1 MFKLT
6 WRNTLRHPLRAALTV
21 LGLAVAV
28 LAFALLRTVVAAWYA
43 GVEGASPTRL
53 IARNAISL
61 IYPLPM
67 AYLLKIQALPGVTGV
82 VYGNWFG
89 GIYKDERQFFPVFSV
104 DPVRQYFEVYPEYVM
119 PEDQKRAF
127 FQDRRGCAAGRALAN
142 RYGWRLGDPIILKG
156 NIYPGEWQFILRAI
170 YTGAEATTDE
180 GRFYFHWEYLN
191 ERLKKNADS
200 RADHASWF
208 VIKVARPEEAPQ
220 VAAAVDAMFKN
231 SLAETITETEK
242 AFYLGFVS
250 MTETILLAI
259 QVVSWVV
266 IGVILVVLA
275 NTMAMSARER
285 LGEYAI
291 LKTMGF
297 KAHHLAG
304 LILGESLL
312 LALTGGLVGLVL
324 TFPAV
329 HVFRTQLGQYFR
341 VFPLTRTTLTLGL
354 VVALGVGVLAALLPA
369 WRASRVSIAAALRKV
384 G

>member
-6 WRNTLRHPLRAALTV
+6 WRNTIRHPLRAALTV
-21 LGLAVAV
+21 GGMAVAV
-28 LAFALLRTVVAAWYA
+28 LAFALLRTMVAAWYA
-43 GVEGASPTRL
+43 GVEGASPARL

-61 IYPLPM
+61 IFPLPM
-67 AYLLKIQALPGVTGV
+67 AYLPKIQALPGVAAV

-104 DPVRQYFEVYPEYVM
+104 DPVRQYFQVYPEYVM
-119 PEDQKRAF
+119 PEEQKQAF
-127 FQDRRGCAAGRALAN
+127 FRDRRGCIAGRALAA
-142 RYGWRLGDPIILKG
+142 RYGWRLGDSIILKG

-191 ERLKKNADS
+191 ESLKKSSDS
-200 RADHASWF
+200 RADQVSWF
-208 VIKVARPEEAPQ
+208 VIKVTRPDLAPQ
-220 VAAAVDAMFKN
+220 VAAAVDTMFKN

-242 AFYLGFVS
+242 AFYLGFVA

-259 QVVSWVV
+259 RVVSWVV

-285 LGEYAI
+285 LGEYAVF
-291 LKTMGF
+291 KTMGF
-297 KAHHLAG
+297 KARHLVG

-312 LALTGGLVGLVL
+312 LALAGGLTGISL
-324 TFPAV
+324 TYPAV
-329 HVFRTQLGQYFR
+329 YVIKAYLGQYFR
-341 VFPLTRTTLTLGL
+341 VFPLTRYTLGL
-354 VVALGVGVLAALLPA
+354 SLAVALAVGLLAAVLPA
-369 WRASRVSIAAALRKV
+369 WRAAQVRIAEALRKV

>member
-1 MFKLT
+1 MFKLI
-6 WRNTLRHPLRAALTV
+6 WRNTIRHPLRASLTIA
-21 LGLAVAV
+21 GMAVAV
-28 LAFALLRTVVAAWYA
+28 LAFALLRTMVAAWYS
-43 GVEGASPTRL
+43 GVESASPVRL
-53 IARNAISL
+53 VTRNAISL
-61 IYPLPM
+61 VYPLPM
-67 AYLLKIQALPGVTGV
+67 AYLPKLQALTGVEGV

-89 GIYKDERQFFPVFSV
+89 GNYKDEKQFFPVFAV
-104 DPVRQYFEVYPEYVM
+104 DPLRQYFEVYPEFLM
-119 PEDQKRAF
+119 PEDQKLAF
-127 FQDRRGCAAGRALAN
+127 FQDRRGAAAGRALAR
-142 RYGWRLGDPIILKG
+142 RYGWRLGDAIIIKG

-170 YTGAEATTDE
+170 YTGAEAQTDE

-191 ERLKKNADS
+191 ESLKKNADS
-200 RADHASWF
+200 RADQVSWYT
-208 VIKVARPEEAPQ
+208 IKVARPDLAPP
-220 VAAAVDAMFKN
+220 VSAAVDAMFKN

-259 QVVSWVV
+259 QAVSWVV

-285 LGEYAI
+285 LGEYAV

-297 KAHHLAG
+297 KGHHLAA

-312 LALTGGLVGLVL
+312 LAAAGGLVGLAL

-329 HVFRTQLGQYFR
+329 HIFRTALGQYFR
-341 VFPLTRTTLTLGL
+341 VMPLTRETLFLGL
-354 VVALGVGVLAALLPA
+354 AVALGVGLLAALFPA
-369 WRASRVSIAAALRKV
+369 WRAARVSIAEALRQV

>member
-1 MFKLT
+1 MFKLI
-6 WRNTLRHPLRAALTV
+6 WRNTIRHPLRASLTV
-21 LGLAVAV
+21 AGMAVAV
-28 LAFALLRTVVAAWYA
+28 LAFALLRTMVAAWYS
-43 GVEGASPTRL
+43 GVESASPVRL
-53 IARNAISL
+53 VTRNAISL

-67 AYLLKIQALPGVTGV
+67 AYLPKLQALSGVQSV

-89 GIYKDERQFFPVFSV
+89 GTYKDEKQFFPVFAV
-104 DPVRQYFEVYPEYVM
+104 DPMHQYFEVYPEFLM
-119 PEDQKRAF
+119 PEDQKLAF
-127 FQDRRGCAAGRALAN
+127 FQDRRGAAAGRALAQ
-142 RYGWRLGDPIILKG
+142 RYGWRLGDAIIIKG

-170 YTGAEATTDE
+170 YTGAEAQTDE

-191 ERLKKNADS
+191 ESLKKSADS
-200 RADHASWF
+200 RADQVSWF
-208 VIKVARPEEAPQ
+208 TLKVARPDLAPQ
-220 VAAAVDAMFKN
+220 VSAAVDAMFKN

-259 QVVSWVV
+259 QAISWVV

-285 LGEYAI
+285 LGEYAV

-297 KAHHLAG
+297 KGHHLVV

-312 LALTGGLVGLVL
+312 LAAAGGLVGLAL

-329 HVFRTQLGQYFR
+329 FVFRTALGQYFR
-341 VFPLTRTTLTLGL
+341 VMPLTRETLILGL
-354 VVALGVGVLAALLPA
+354 AA
-369 WRASRVSIAAALRKV
+369 RI
-384 G
+384 

>member
-21 LGLAVAV
+21 SGLAVAV
-28 LAFALLRTVVAAWYA
+28 LAFCLLRTMVAAWYA
-43 GVEGASPTRL
+43 GVEGASPVRL
-53 IARNAISL
+53 VTRNAISL

-67 AYLLKIQALPGVTGV
+67 AYLPKIQGIPEVQAV

-89 GIYKDERQFFPVFSV
+89 GNYKDERQFFPVFAV
-104 DPVRQYFEVYPEYVM
+104 DPVRQYFEVYPEYVI
-119 PEDQKRAF
+119 PEDQKEAF
-127 FQDRRGCAAGRALAN
+127 FRDRRGCVAGRALAR
-142 RYGWRLGDPIILKG
+142 RYGWRLGDSIIIKG
-156 NIYPGEWQFILRAI
+156 NVYPGEWQFILRAI
-170 YTGAEATTDE
+170 YTGAEAQTDE

-191 ERLKKNADS
+191 ESLKKSGDS
-200 RADHASWF
+200 RADQVSWF
-208 VIKVARPEEAPQ
+208 TLKVTRPEAAPQ
-220 VAAAVDAMFKN
+220 VAATVDAMFKN

-259 QVVSWVV
+259 RVVSWVV

-285 LGEYAI
+285 QGEYAI

-297 KAHHLAG
+297 KARHLAG
-304 LILGESLL
+304 LIFGESLL
-312 LALTGGLVGLVL
+312 LAAAGGLTGLLL
-324 TFPAV
+324 TYPAV
-329 HVFRTQLGQYFR
+329 KVIKASLGQYFR
-341 VFPLTRTTLTLGL
+341 VFPLTRYTLGL
-354 VVALGVGVLAALLPA
+354 GLAVALAVGVLAAVAPA
-369 WRASRVSIAAALRKV
+369 WRAARVRIAPALRKM

>member
-6 WRNTLRHPLRAALTV
+6 WRNTIRHPLRATLTIC
-21 LGLAVAV
+21 GMAVAV
-28 LAFALLRTVVAAWYA
+28 LAFALLRTMVAAWYA
-43 GVEGASPTRL
+43 GAAGASPVRL
-53 IARNAISL
+53 VTRNAISL
-61 IYPLPM
+61 VYPLPM
-67 AYLLKIQALPGVTGV
+67 AYLPKIRALPGVVAV

-89 GIYKDERQFFPVFSV
+89 GIYKDVREFFPVFSV
-104 DPVRQYFEVYPEYVM
+104 GPIHQYFEVYPEFVM
-119 PEDQKRAF
+119 AEDQKLAF
-127 FQDRRGCAAGRALAN
+127 FQDRRGCAAGRTLAQ
-142 RYGWRLGDPIILKG
+142 RYGWRLGDTIIIKG

-170 YTGAEATTDE
+170 YTGAESTTDE

-191 ERLKKNADS
+191 ESLKKSGDS
-200 RADHASWF
+200 RADKVSWF
-208 VIKVARPEEAPQ
+208 AIRVTRQEVAPQ
-220 VAAAVDAMFKN
+220 VAATVDAMFKN

-242 AFYLGFVS
+242 AFFLGFVA

-285 LGEYAI
+285 SREYAV

-297 KAHHLAG
+297 KGRHLAE
-304 LILGESLL
+304 LIFGESLL
-312 LALTGGLVGLVL
+312 LALAGGLVGLSL

-329 HVFRTQLGQYFR
+329 HVFKTQLGQYFR
-341 VFPLTRTTLTLGL
+341 VFPLTRATLGL
-354 VVALGVGVLAALLPA
+354 GLTVALAVGLLAAVAPA
-369 WRASRVSIAAALRKV
+369 WRASRVSIVEALRRV